1 MESSEQSEVGLDLG
15 SEGSPLVYMKK
26 ATLGLESGTGAPVT
40 CCWVKKVTEMKK
52 SRWTVES

>member
-26 ATLGLESGTGAPVT
+26 ATLGLESGTRAPVT
-40 CCWVKKVTEMKK
+40 CCWVKKVAETKK
-52 SRWTVES
+52 SR